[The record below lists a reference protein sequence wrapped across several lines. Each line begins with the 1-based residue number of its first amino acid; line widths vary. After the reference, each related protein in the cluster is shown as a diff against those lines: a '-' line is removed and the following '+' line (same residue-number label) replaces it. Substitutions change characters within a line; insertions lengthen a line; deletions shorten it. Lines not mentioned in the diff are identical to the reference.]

1 MRRRIRQLLREY
13 EVRPGE
19 KVIWD
24 KDGTTTILDA
34 DGAIRLIKWDE
45 NNIKNTLESVQD
57 AFENVKGDKEEEI
70 GFIKKAYEKL
80 KRIGLISAG
89 VLGMLFAM
97 ALYGS
102 NITKEDLNKE
112 FPQEKNIILLR
123 RNREENP

>member
-45 NNIKNTLESVQD
+45 NNIKNNFRVWYKMLSTMSRE
-57 AFENVKGDKEEEI
+57 
-70 GFIKKAYEKL
+70 IKKK
-80 KRIGLISAG
+80 K
-89 VLGMLFAM
+89 
-97 ALYGS
+97 
-102 NITKEDLNKE
+102 
-112 FPQEKNIILLR
+112 
-123 RNREENP
+123 